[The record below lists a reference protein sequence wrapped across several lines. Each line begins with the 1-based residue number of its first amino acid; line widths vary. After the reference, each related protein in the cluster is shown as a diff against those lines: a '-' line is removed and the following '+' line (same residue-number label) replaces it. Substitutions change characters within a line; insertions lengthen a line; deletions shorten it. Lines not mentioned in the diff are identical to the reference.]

1 MKRIAS
7 FPFIVIYLLAAAWGS
22 TPPGGGVTPTPT
34 LKPSRTPTEQPI
46 STSTPVPPT
55 ASATLI
61 AATVTPPSFPS
72 ASPTAVSGV
81 SAPFPSAPLC
91 ADSGALHDVTQFH
104 TLWDGLRGCH
114 FDHEH
119 GADPFTAEVAA
130 AFPGWGLVGL
140 LGGVEVGHTNPSS
153 PAENTSKHG
162 GMKWQVT
169 LGNTCVSGFEGAQW
183 CIAAAVIQYH
193 AFGNLAIELNARIHS
208 TVALLKICDP
218 ANLGDCGYL
227 YAVSHQDY
235 GQRVAPYQNTVLPYP
250 DNPLPAY
257 NAGLGPYWSL
267 DCFGLGLPN
276 CRASVEQ
283 VRSLNLNVNSTITSK
298 GGRTGAQDF
307 FNLLLRVRDNYQ
319 LLDSADLTHPFTFAY
334 VCGGAVYAPLG
345 CRWNNSTA
353 TVHEAGG
360 VVPAWWDGQP
370 WDTDARAGRVSG
382 SGEIDGLP
390 FIAVNLFVGRYGSEL
405 SAGKVSNPT
414 PANTPERDIYFCGPV
429 VCYETDF
436 GAVPSGWI
444 GPNN

>member
-1 MKRIAS
+1 MKSKILS
-7 FPFIVIYLLAAAWGS
+7 FPFIVLFLLAGLAGS
-22 TPPGGGVTPTPT
+22 TPPGGAATPTAT
-34 LKPSRTPTEQPI
+34 LAPKVTLAPK
-46 STSTPVPPT
+46 
-55 ASATLI
+55 ASA
-61 AATVTPPSFPS
+61 TPPSFPS
-72 ASPTAVSGV
+72 ATPIPSATSAPTATPGGV
-81 SAPFPSAPLC
+81 VAPFPDAPLC
-91 ADSGALHDVTQFH
+91 ADSGALHDPTEFH
-104 TLWDGLRGCH
+104 RLWDGLRGCH

-119 GADPFTAEVAA
+119 GTSPFTAEVDA
-130 AFPGWGLVGL
+130 AFPGFDLVGL
-140 LGGVEVGHTNPSS
+140 LGGVEIGHTHPTSG
-153 PAENTSKHG
+153 AENTSKHG

-218 ANLGDCGYL
+218 AAPWDCGYL

-235 GQRVAPYQNTVLPYP
+235 GQRVAPYQGTILPYP

>member
-1 MKRIAS
+1 MKRLAA
-7 FPFIVIYLLAAAWGS
+7 FPFIVLFLLAGLAGA
-22 TPPGGGVTPTPT
+22 TPPGGAVTPTAT
-34 LKPSRTPTEQPI
+34 LAPKVTRTPTA
-46 STSTPVPPT
+46 VLPT
-55 ASATLI
+55 VTA
-61 AATVTPPSFPS
+61 TPPSFPS
-72 ASPTAVSGV
+72 PTSAPTATPGGV
-81 SAPFPSAPLC
+81 VAPYPDAPLC

-140 LGGVEVGHTNPSS
+140 LGGVEIGHTHPTSG
-153 PAENTSKHG
+153 AENTSKHG

-169 LGNTCVSGFEGAQW
+169 LDNACVAGFEGAAY

-218 ANLGDCGYL
+218 ANLTDCGYL

-250 DNPLPAY
+250 DTPLPAY
-257 NAGLGPYWSL
+257 GAGFGPYWSL
-267 DCFGLGLPN
+267 DCFGVGLPN
-276 CRASVEQ
+276 CRESLDY
-283 VRSLNLNVNSTITSK
+283 VRSRNLNVSSTITSK

-307 FNLLLRVRDNYQ
+307 FNLLIRTRDNYQ
-319 LLDSADLTHPFTFAY
+319 LLDSADPDWPFTFAY
-334 VCGGAVYAPLG
+334 VCGGAVYNPVG

-370 WDTDARAGRVSG
+370 WDTDSRTNRVTG
-382 SGEIDGLP
+382 SGMVDGLP
-390 FIAVNLFVGRYGSEL
+390 FQAVNMFVGKYGSEL
-405 SAGKVSNPT
+405 TPFKVSNQT
-414 PANTPERDIYFCGPV
+414 AASNPERD
-429 VCYETDF
+429 VCFNSAGVWVNCDVP
-436 GAVPSGWI
+436 GAIPSGWI
-444 GPNN
+444 GSQN